1 MSAPTAPATPGLR
14 ERKKAARHAAFV
26 DAARALVLDR
36 SLDGVTIEDI
46 CERVGVSPRTFFNYF
61 ASKEDAVLGLGIEDV
76 DRRAITPE
84 LAEQFAS
91 GGPTGR
97 LVDDLTVLAAAILAD
112 PVAGPHRVECVLE
125 LVQAEPRL
133 FLRELTTMEARRVWL
148 ETLFERREQAHPTGT
163 SSAVIGATLMTLVRA
178 TAELWTAAERRGDPV
193 DYLPI
198 TRDQLRRLVLTD
210 TPDAATQDART

>member
-133 FLRELTTMEARRVWL
+133 FLRELHHDGGPASLARDALRTARAGPPHRDVVGRH
-148 ETLFERREQAHPTGT
+148 RRHPHDARPGN
-163 SSAVIGATLMTLVRA
+163 GR
-178 TAELWTAAERRGDPV
+178 WTAAERRGDPV